1 MKADVIE
8 LIAVAYEKYKTIRAT
23 AKALG
28 MSSTTVWRGVR
39 LSQGKPTDY
48 HSVKR
53 VKEQDLGI
61 PEDPGHGVRDRSNG
75 KIRTIDSRSIKTL
88 YGLLEAAEV
97 DESWVC
103 TRHKVNSWQALG
115 KDGETHQLHQVTAH
129 LERANDFWVAPI
141 TVENHIKRKPRKSE
155 PAERVA
161 LIVPDTQHGFR
172 SVENL
177 RVPGLRE
184 WKPLHDRQAID
195 CVLRAAEKLGPDRLT
210 HVVLLGDHLDLS
222 PWSTRWATTPDSLQ
236 TTNAA
241 MRELYAG
248 LLRPLRE
255 LAPYAEIVMMMGN
268 HEARIEDFLHARAP
282 EASTLRP
289 ADTLDAKPSLD
300 LETLLALDSL
310 DIKLIA
316 PYGRPYWLFDEIK
329 IIHGNKARNRG
340 GMTAAEYLKTATSSI
355 IYGHIHRL
363 EMAQARIQVP
373 SGSRLV
379 TAASPGCL
387 ASCEMGV
394 VPARAGTAPDWQS
407 GFGVVYQVDDSHS
420 IQMIPIV
427 DGVAVLEG
435 QIIRGID
442 DLEAI
447 REATGI
453 PF

>member
-1 MKADVIE
+1 MSGKLEKMIIDAYAKHKSVRKAAEE
-8 LIAVAYEKYKTIRAT
+8 LGISK
-23 AKALG
+23 
-28 MSSTTVWRGVR
+28 STVWRCLRRAQGLPVDYETKR
-39 LSQGKPTDY
+39 DKLLTGDKAVEDTTVGDRRALSGA
-48 HSVKR
+48 
-53 VKEQDLGI
+53 
-61 PEDPGHGVRDRSNG
+61 N
-75 KIRTIDSRSIKTL
+75 IKTL
-88 YGLLEAAEV
+88 EELLAAAEV

-115 KDGETHQLHQVTAH
+115 KDGDIRQLHQVTAH

-172 SVENL
+172 SIENL
-177 RVPGLRE
+177 RAPGLRE

-268 HEARIEDFLHARAP
+268 HDSRIEDFLHARAP
-282 EASTLRP
+282 EAAGIKP
-289 ADTLDAKPSLD
+289 ADRLDSKPSLS
-300 LETLLALDSL
+300 LSTLLALDSL
-310 DIKLIA
+310 DISLIG
-316 PYGRPYWLFDEIK
+316 PYGKPYWLFDSIK
-329 IIHGNKARNRG
+329 IIHGNKAKNRG
-340 GMTAAEYLKTATSSI
+340 GMTAAEYLKTATSSL

-363 EMAQARIQVP
+363 ELAQT
-373 SGSRLV
+373 RLQTPDGDRVV

-394 VPARAGTAPDWQS
+394 VPGRAGSPPDWQT
-407 GFGVVYQVDDSHS
+407 GFGVVYQVDDRHS
-420 IQMIPIV
+420 IQMIPIL

-435 QIIRGID
+435 EVIRGVN
-442 DLEAI
+442 DLDAI